1 LNILRKWRY
10 RARCRKLAASC
21 TQPVLADYLETC
33 TCTRAGHIRNT
44 PLIAADLELT
54 GLDANSNQIIA
65 IGWTLVDKGRVRFG
79 SNRHLLVTAQQSVG
93 SSAAIH
99 ELVDSDVAGGIA
111 LDEALTELFQAARG
125 RIWVFHHA
133 GLDVA
138 FLRKACQEWAGVS
151 PPFPVLDTMQIEL
164 AQRKR
169 RDQHVQDGDLQLS
182 RLRSQYRLPRYT
194 AHDALIDAIA
204 TAELLLAM
212 AAQLDRKAPLPLAS
226 HVRIF

>member
-1 LNILRKWRY
+1 MFRKWRY
-10 RARCRKLAASC
+10 RSRCRRLAAAC
-21 TQPVLADYLETC
+21 TQAVLARYLDTC
-33 TCTRAGHIRNT
+33 ACTRAGHIRNS

-65 IGWTLVDKGRVRFG
+65 IGWTLVDNGRIRFG

-99 ELVDSDVAGGIA
+99 ELVDSDVARGVELNAA
-111 LDEALTELFQAARG
+111 LEELFEAARG

-133 GLDVA
+133 ALDVA
-138 FLRKACQEWAGVS
+138 FLRKACRKWAGVA

-164 AQRKR
+164 ARRKR
-169 RDQHVQDGDLQLS
+169 RDQHVQEGDLQLG
-182 RLRSQYRLPRYT
+182 RLRSKYQLPRYT
-194 AHDALIDAIA
+194 AHDALIDAVA

-212 AAQLDRKAPLPLAS
+212 AARLDRKAPLPLAS